1 MARYQVALVQSPAGW
16 QPASPDDVP
25 PECGGLQ
32 EVLGETEDFFAAVR
46 RAVEH
51 NEAMPGGG
59 GPRWAVVVEPGSRG
73 RTWREA
79 RLCTPVAYKVIA
91 LWWPAGWEPQS
102 PLDVPR
108 CVSKAEG
115 QTDHQRLTYRQAVAA
130 VHGLNRQGMN
140 HPGTTWYAVV
150 AVENEPL
157 SQTVSCDPA
166 GTETVVEVRRL
177 HVVRPEEGGRGDCS
191 HCPAQGLDCAESEGT
206 SLERTIRTVAA
217 G

>member
-25 PECGGLQ
+25 PECGGLE
-32 EVLGETEDFFAAVR
+32 EVLAETEDFFAAVR

-51 NEAMPGGG
+51 NEASPGGG
-59 GPRWAVVVEPGSRG
+59 GGRWAVVVDPGCRG

-79 RLCTPVAYKVIA
+79 RRCTPVAYKVIP
-91 LWWPAGWEPQS
+91 LWWPTGWEPQS

-108 CVSKAEG
+108 CVSRVEG
-115 QTDHQRLTYRQAVAA
+115 QSEHQRLSYPQAVAV
-130 VHGLNRQGMN
+130 VHGLNRQAMN
-140 HPGTTWYAVV
+140 HPGATWYAIV
-150 AVENEPL
+150 AVEHEPL
-157 SQTVSCDPA
+157 SQSVSCDAA
-166 GTETVVEVRRL
+166 GTETVVEVRRV

-191 HCPAQGLDCAESEGT
+191 HCPAEALDCVESEGT
-206 SLERTIRTVAA
+206 SVERTTRTVAA